1 MQIQINQD
9 QKEMKEHGN
18 FPFPVLVSDEILSR
32 YESGSFMWHWHPE
45 IEFTLVVSGEM
56 LYRINQAD
64 FHLKSGQALFGNA
77 NTLHTGHML
86 HGQDCHYISLTFD
99 PKLIYGYEKSLLH
112 TKYVA
117 PLLQNPKLSSI
128 CFDLQEAWHHDVIDA
143 LVRIHHLSRQKEDF
157 FEMQIQVILHQ
168 LWLIILQHYS
178 DLLNDDNFINEKNLD
193 RLKTILSFILEN
205 YADKISLEDI
215 AGSIHLCKSECCRL
229 FKKHMHE
236 SLFDYLLRYR
246 IEKSLPHLMNPDCS
260 ITEAAFQVG
269 FADSNYYS
277 KVFRKFMGCTPT
289 TYRSR
294 NGERC

>member
-32 YESGSFMWHWHPE
+32 YESGAFMWHWHPE
-45 IEFTLVVSGEM
+45 IEFTLVVSGEI
-56 LYRINQAD
+56 LYRINQSD
-64 FHLKSGQALFGNA
+64 FHLKSGQALFGNT

-86 HGQDCHYISLTFD
+86 HGLDCHYISLTFD

-157 FEMQIQVILHQ
+157 FEMKIQVILHQ
-168 LWLIILQHYS
+168 LWLIILEHYS
-178 DLLNDDNFINEKNLD
+178 DLLNDDNYINEKNLD
-193 RLKTILSFILEN
+193 RLKTILSFIQEN
-205 YADKISLEDI
+205 YAAKISLEDI

-269 FADSNYYS
+269 FADSNYFS
-277 KVFRKFMGCTPT
+277 KVFRKCMGYTPT
-289 TYRSR
+289 KYRSR
-294 NGERC
+294 E

>member
-32 YESGSFMWHWHPE
+32 YESGAFMWHWHPE
-45 IEFTLVVSGEM
+45 IEFTLVVSGEI
-56 LYRINQAD
+56 LYRINQSD
-64 FHLKSGQALFGNA
+64 FHLKSGQALFGNT

-86 HGQDCHYISLTFD
+86 HGLDCHYISLTFD

-157 FEMQIQVILHQ
+157 FEMKIQVILHQ
-168 LWLIILQHYS
+168 LWLIILEHYS
-178 DLLNDDNFINEKNLD
+178 DLLNDDNYINEKNLD
-193 RLKTILSFILEN
+193 RLKTILSFIQEN
-205 YADKISLEDI
+205 YAAKISLEDI

-246 IEKSLPHLMNPDCS
+246 IEKSLSHLMNPDCS

-277 KVFRKFMGCTPT
+277 KVFRKCMGCTPT
-289 TYRSR
+289 KYRSR
-294 NGERC
+294 E

>member
-1 MQIQINQD
+1 MQIRINQD

-32 YESGSFMWHWHPE
+32 YEAGSFMWHWHPE

-56 LYRINQAD
+56 LYRINQTD
-64 FHLKSGQALFGNA
+64 FHLKSGHALFGNA
-77 NTLHTGHML
+77 NTLHTGHMH

-128 CFDLQEAWHHDVIDA
+128 CFDLKETWHQGVIDA
-143 LVRIHHLSRQKEDF
+143 LIQIHQLSRRKEDF
-157 FEMQIQVILHQ
+157 FEMQIQLILHQ
-168 LWLIILQHYS
+168 LWLIILEHYS
-178 DLLNDDNFINEKNLD
+178 DVLNDDNFINEKNLD
-193 RLKTILSFILEN
+193 RLKTILSFIQEN
-205 YADKISLEDI
+205 YAAKISLEDI

-246 IEKSLPHLMNPDCS
+246 IEKSLPHLMNLNCS

-277 KVFRKFMGCTPT
+277 KVFRKYMGCTPT
-289 TYRSR
+289 GYRSR
-294 NGERC
+294 K

>member
-18 FPFPVLVSDEILSR
+18 FPFPVLVSDEILSS
-32 YESGSFMWHWHPE
+32 YESGAFMWHWHPE

-56 LYRINQAD
+56 LYRINQSD

-86 HGQDCHYISLTFD
+86 HGLDCHYISLTFD

-157 FEMQIQVILHQ
+157 FEMKIQVILHQ
-168 LWLIILQHYS
+168 LWLIILEHYS
-178 DLLNDDNFINEKNLD
+178 DLLNDDNYINEKNLD
-193 RLKTILSFILEN
+193 RLKTILSFIQEN
-205 YADKISLEDI
+205 YAAKISLEDI

-277 KVFRKFMGCTPT
+277 KVFRKCMGCTPT
-289 TYRSR
+289 KYRSR
-294 NGERC
+294 E

>member
-32 YESGSFMWHWHPE
+32 YESGAFMWHWHPE
-45 IEFTLVVSGEM
+45 IEFTLVVSGEI
-56 LYRINQAD
+56 LYRINQSD
-64 FHLKSGQALFGNA
+64 FHLKSGQALFGNT

-86 HGQDCHYISLTFD
+86 HGLDCHYISLTFD

-157 FEMQIQVILHQ
+157 FEMKIQVILHQ
-168 LWLIILQHYS
+168 LWLIILEHYS
-178 DLLNDDNFINEKNLD
+178 DLLNDDNYINEKNLD
-193 RLKTILSFILEN
+193 RLKTILSFIQEN
-205 YADKISLEDI
+205 YAAKISLEDI

-269 FADSNYYS
+269 FADSNYFS
-277 KVFRKFMGCTPT
+277 KVFRKCMGCTPT
-289 TYRSR
+289 KYRSR
-294 NGERC
+294 E

>member
-32 YESGSFMWHWHPE
+32 YESGAFMWHWHPE

-56 LYRINQAD
+56 LYRINQSD

-86 HGQDCHYISLTFD
+86 HGLDCHYISLTFD

-143 LVRIHHLSRQKEDF
+143 LVRIHHLSREKEDF
-157 FEMQIQVILHQ
+157 FEMKIQVILHQ
-168 LWLIILQHYS
+168 LWLIILEHYS
-178 DLLNDDNFINEKNLD
+178 DLLNDDNYINEKNLD
-193 RLKTILSFILEN
+193 RLKTILSFIQEN
-205 YADKISLEDI
+205 YAAKISLEDI

-269 FADSNYYS
+269 FADSNYFS
-277 KVFRKFMGCTPT
+277 KVFRKCMGYTPT
-289 TYRSR
+289 KYRSR
-294 NGERC
+294 E

>member
-32 YESGSFMWHWHPE
+32 YEAGSFMWHWHPE

-56 LYRINQAD
+56 LYRINQSE
-64 FHLKSGQALFGNA
+64 FHLNSGQALFGNA
-77 NTLHTGHML
+77 NTLHTGYMKD
-86 HGQDCHYISLTFD
+86 GQDCHYISLTFD

-117 PLLQNPKLSSI
+117 PLLQNQKLSSI
-128 CFDLQEAWHHDVIDA
+128 CLDLQEAWHHDVIEA
-143 LVRIHHLSRQKEDF
+143 LIQIHQHSRQKGDF
-157 FEMQIQVILHQ
+157 FEMQIQLILHQ
-168 LWLIILQHYS
+168 LWLIILEHYS
-178 DLLNDDNFINEKNLD
+178 DLLHDNYINEKNLD
-193 RLKTILSFILEN
+193 RLKIILSFVQDN
-205 YADKISLEDI
+205 YPAKITLEDI

-246 IEKSLPHLMNPDCS
+246 IEKSLPHLMNFNCS
-260 ITEAAFQVG
+260 ITEAAFLVG
-269 FADSNYYS
+269 FADSNYFS
-277 KVFRKFMGCTPT
+277 KVFRKFMGCSPT
-289 TYRSR
+289 EYRSR
-294 NGERC
+294 K

>member
-45 IEFTLVVSGEM
+45 IEFTLVLSGEM
-56 LYRINQAD
+56 LYRINQSD
-64 FHLKSGQALFGNA
+64 FHLKSGHALFGNA

-86 HGQDCHYISLTFD
+86 HGLDCHYISLTFD

-128 CFDLQEAWHHDVIDA
+128 CFDLQEAWHHDVIDG

-157 FEMQIQVILHQ
+157 FEMKIQVILHQ
-168 LWLIILQHYS
+168 LWLIFLEHYS
-178 DLLNDDNFINEKNLD
+178 DLLNDDNYINEKNLN
-193 RLKTILSFILEN
+193 RLKTILSFIQEN
-205 YADKISLEDI
+205 YAAKISLEDI

-269 FADSNYYS
+269 FADSNYFS
-277 KVFRKFMGCTPT
+277 KVFRKCMGCTPT
-289 TYRSR
+289 KYRSR
-294 NGERC
+294 E

>member
-1 MQIQINQD
+1 MQIRINQD

-32 YESGSFMWHWHPE
+32 YEAGSFMWHWHPE

-56 LYRINQAD
+56 LYRINQTD

-77 NTLHTGHML
+77 NTLHTGHMH

-117 PLLQNPKLSSI
+117 PLLQNPKLSSFI
-128 CFDLQEAWHHDVIDA
+128 QE
-143 LVRIHHLSRQKEDF
+143 
-157 FEMQIQVILHQ
+157 
-168 LWLIILQHYS
+168 Y
-178 DLLNDDNFINEKNLD
+178 
-193 RLKTILSFILEN
+193 
-205 YADKISLEDI
+205 YAAKISLEDI

-246 IEKSLPHLMNPDCS
+246 IEKSLPYLMNLNCS

-277 KVFRKFMGCTPT
+277 KVFRKYMGCTPT
-289 TYRSR
+289 GYRSR
-294 NGERC
+294 K